1 MSLLRNYMPTLPRHT
16 LVWYHTSRWMG
27 WCRNGHIVSSF
38 ALQLC
43 ANAKRERERVV
54 LQELDRC
61 RDSRGWSQTCPGRGV
76 IGHWSRQEQ
85 VVQTVTVVPPCA
97 LLWYASGSTCLVR
110 YPVSSN
116 TTLQPQDHFHLS
128 LLQSVASASYY
139 PQCLVQIYWQA
150 LFSENK
156 SDSSTIMGWRKK
168 LFFKDFD
175 HRKKLF

>member
-43 ANAKRERERVV
+43 ANAERERVV
-54 LQELDRC
+54 LQEGGSC

-85 VVQTVTVVPPCA
+85 VVQTVTVVPPYA

-116 TTLQPQDHFHLS
+116 TTLQPQDYLGPLS
-128 LLQSVASASYY
+128 FVITTICCFYCKLL
-139 PQCLVQIYWQA
+139 PTM
-150 LFSENK
+150 FSPDILT
-156 SDSSTIMGWRKK
+156 SLIFRK
-168 LFFKDFD
+168 
-175 HRKKLF
+175 